1 VLLARIHRHSQFT
14 RPDEPPLPSCAS
26 GCRCSA
32 WGSRHQQS
40 GFQRVRA
47 HPESRACCTV
57 GRSSQC
63 SRIAPYHVSRSLCIA
78 FFHYPL
84 LYPNPVAPIRR
95 SRRTTCRRHFR
106 TFHRRQQWRYPIV
119 DVAFRMFLIMK
130 PGGRHICRKP
140 KMLAIIFIAALGQPP
155 KLISGYTW
163 SPNPFTLAV
172 APETPVPFQA
182 RLGSTRIFAQARE
195 RPPYPFRRRSRCCA
209 NGGMCKKR
217 EIVIVASHVPPR
229 PSRSSWSLRRCP

>member
-95 SRRTTCRRHFR
+95 SRRPRLQTSFSIVSSTSAAALPNRGCRVSHVSNNEAGRTAYLSKAQDVGDHLHRRSWTATEIDLRIHMVSQPLHPCGRPGDTRSLPGSTWIHTHFR
-106 TFHRRQQWRYPIV
+106 
-119 DVAFRMFLIMK
+119 A
-130 PGGRHICRKP
+130 
-140 KMLAIIFIAALGQPP
+140 
-155 KLISGYTW
+155 
-163 SPNPFTLAV
+163 
-172 APETPVPFQA
+172 
-182 RLGSTRIFAQARE
+182 ST
-195 RPPYPFRRRSRCCA
+195 
-209 NGGMCKKR
+209 
-217 EIVIVASHVPPR
+217 
-229 PSRSSWSLRRCP
+229 